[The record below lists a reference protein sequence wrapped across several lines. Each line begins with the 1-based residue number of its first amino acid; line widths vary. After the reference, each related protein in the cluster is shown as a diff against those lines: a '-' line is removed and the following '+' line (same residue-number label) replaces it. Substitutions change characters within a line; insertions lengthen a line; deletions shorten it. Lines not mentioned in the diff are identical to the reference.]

1 MLHPASYIPT
11 APLFS
16 LNLRLLWLFRFEE
29 RRELRNISL
38 ECFSKGRGIG
48 FGDFGM
54 ELKNL
59 GSGAMTLT
67 GQMGL
72 SECNEL
78 PICPV
83 VFSHLS
89 DPLVFLTPWSGAKD
103 NAPPL
108 WIRLYKLYSA
118 VLERFSCSEESDKLR
133 FPSSKILYPINQEW
147 RNRHCNHREY
157 NPRNRNIAQRQPQHN
172 QICE

>member
-1 MLHPASYIPT
+1 MTVICPLFPLYFHFSAMLHPASYIPT

-38 ECFSKGRGIG
+38 ERFSKGRGVG

-72 SECNEL
+72 SEWNEL

-118 VLERFSCSEESDKLR
+118 FLGRFLYRRIRETQIYNN
-133 FPSSKILYPINQEW
+133 PSKVS
-147 RNRHCNHREY
+147 
-157 NPRNRNIAQRQPQHN
+157 
-172 QICE
+172 

>member
-1 MLHPASYIPT
+1 MTKIYEFRQSVLTHIVKCEISYPLVNTFPT
-11 APLFS
+11 ASMLFR
-16 LNLRLLWLFRFEE
+16 NLILLWLFRFEE
-29 RRELRNISL
+29 RRELRNISQDR
-38 ECFSKGRGIG
+38 FSKGRGVG
-48 FGDFGM
+48 FSDFGM

-59 GSGAMTLT
+59 GSGTMTLT

-72 SECNEL
+72 SEWNEL

-118 VLERFSCSEESDKLR
+118 VLERFSCSKESDKLR
-133 FPSSKILYPINQEW
+133 FLYQSA
-147 RNRHCNHREY
+147 R
-157 NPRNRNIAQRQPQHN
+157 
-172 QICE
+172 

>member
-38 ECFSKGRGIG
+38 ARFSKRRGVG

-59 GSGAMTLT
+59 GSGTMTLT

-72 SECNEL
+72 SEWNEL

-108 WIRLYKLYSA
+108 WKVFQAYIPQFSA
-118 VLERFSCSEESDKLR
+118 FFESEESEQIQI
-133 FPSSKILYPINQEW
+133 SKKHERGRKGID
-147 RNRHCNHREY
+147 
-157 NPRNRNIAQRQPQHN
+157 
-172 QICE
+172 

>member
-38 ECFSKGRGIG
+38 ECFSKGRGVG
-48 FGDFGM
+48 FSDFGM

-59 GSGAMTLT
+59 GSGTMTLT

-72 SECNEL
+72 SEWNEL

-118 VLERFSCSEESDKLR
+118 FLGRFTLSKNQTNSDLVKGYFDFVNARSLHI
-133 FPSSKILYPINQEW
+133 FPQLCAAV
-147 RNRHCNHREY
+147 RR
-157 NPRNRNIAQRQPQHN
+157 
-172 QICE
+172 ICLS

>member
-1 MLHPASYIPT
+1 MLHPAGYIPT

-29 RRELRNISL
+29 RRELRNISQDR
-38 ECFSKGRGIG
+38 FSKGRGVG

-59 GSGAMTLT
+59 GSGTMTLT

-72 SECNEL
+72 SEWNEL

-89 DPLVFLTPWSGAKD
+89 DSLVFLTPWSGAKD

-118 VLERFSCSEESDKLR
+118 FLGRFTLSKNQINSDFFIRKV
-133 FPSSKILYPINQEW
+133 FPQFHYCALLYPGDIRTGNSKLS
-147 RNRHCNHREY
+147 CNF
-157 NPRNRNIAQRQPQHN
+157 PLCVFLSAI
-172 QICE
+172 

>member
-1 MLHPASYIPT
+1 ML
-11 APLFS
+11 FRN
-16 LNLRLLWLFRFEE
+16 LNLLWLFRFEE

-38 ECFSKGRGIG
+38 EHFSKGRGVG

-103 NAPPL
+103 NAPPPL
-108 WIRLYKLYSA
+108 NTALKTLFRISRTFYSI
-118 VLERFSCSEESDKLR
+118 EESEKLR
-133 FPSSKILYPINQEW
+133 FTLLPSLSDRGTYPRCNYSKPGMRSLYSLHPL
-147 RNRHCNHREY
+147 HM
-157 NPRNRNIAQRQPQHN
+157 QR
-172 QICE
+172 CR

>member
-1 MLHPASYIPT
+1 MLHPASDIPAT
-11 APLFS
+11 SMFFR
-16 LNLRLLWLFRFEE
+16 NLHLLWFFRFEE

-38 ECFSKGRGIG
+38 ECFSKGRSIG

-72 SECNEL
+72 SEWNEL

-103 NAPPL
+103 NAPSL
-108 WIRLYKLYSA
+108 WIRFQNLYSA
-118 VLERFSCSEESDKLR
+118 VLDRFIESEASDKLR
-133 FPSSKILYPINQEW
+133 FQFYSIFPGNLGIPS
-147 RNRHCNHREY
+147 
-157 NPRNRNIAQRQPQHN
+157 NPAFRSSSVGI
-172 QICE
+172 